1 MDGNR
6 NHPRSTSAFEQHFQ
20 LPLVTCMH
28 CRQYIRCDGTKS
40 MSGVDV
46 RLTDHLLYHPSCEQ
60 TDEVLRLKYIPESPR
75 NRLMYFQYSED
86 MYSGSLKSSI
96 TQLLKLDKSEENI
109 IGVDICEE
117 QQQ

>member
-1 MDGNR
+1 
-6 NHPRSTSAFEQHFQ
+6 
-20 LPLVTCMH
+20 
-28 CRQYIRCDGTKS
+28 
-40 MSGVDV
+40 MSGIHV

-75 NRLMYFQYSED
+75 NRLMYYQYSED
-86 MYSGSLKSSI
+86 MYSRSLKSSI

-117 QQQ
+117 QQQLPKQRNMLYTY